1 MHAKFETA
9 GVYQPDSLIAGNAH
23 LLVGRQVTIAT
34 GQNLKRGAL
43 LGKITA
49 ANSATSAIAGSSN
62 VGQASVGSVTVTD
75 PRALDGTYTIEITQ
89 IKGAGAAEF
98 EVTGPAGATEV
109 GTAGV
114 VFEGL
119 GVKFTLTE
127 GGIGNEAALGD
138 SWTFVVTAANG
149 EYVLSASGANDGSQ
163 TPDCIL
169 AQDADA
175 RGGDVQAMVYTRGD
189 FDAGAITL
197 GTGHTLAAVTEAL
210 RGKGITLLP
219 TVA

>member
-23 LLVGRQVTIAT
+23 LLVSRKVTIAT
-34 GQNLKRGAL
+34 GQNLKRGAV

-49 ANSATSAIAGSSN
+49 ANTATTPSAGSGN
-62 VGQASVGSVTVTD
+62 VGQAAIASVTVSD
-75 PRALDGTYTIEITQ
+75 PHALDGTYTVEITQ
-89 IKGAGAAEF
+89 IKGDGPAEF
-98 EVTGPAGATEV
+98 EVTGPKGDSDVGVAGEV
-109 GTAGV
+109 
-114 VFEGL
+114 FSGL
-119 GVKFTLTE
+119 GVSFTLTE
-127 GGIGNEAALGD
+127 GTNPNEANLGD
-138 SWTFVVTAANG
+138 SWTFTVSASNG
-149 EYVLSASGANDGSQ
+149 EYVLSASNAGNGSQ